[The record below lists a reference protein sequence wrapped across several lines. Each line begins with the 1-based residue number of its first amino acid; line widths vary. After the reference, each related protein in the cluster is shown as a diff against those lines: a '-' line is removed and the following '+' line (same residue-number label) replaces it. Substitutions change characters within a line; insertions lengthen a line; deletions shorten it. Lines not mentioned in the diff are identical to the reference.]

1 MGVKPLQFSEKCF
14 LVKSL
19 SWHYK
24 IFFILEDELGNFLA
38 KQGYFFKLE
47 IAYMWKLSFFKVPC
61 LGNVSK
67 YDIQAFIHLSRDYS
81 QLFFVK
87 QVHIFATTERRALGC

>member
-38 KQGYFFKLE
+38 KHGYFFKLE
-47 IAYMWKLSFFKVPC
+47 IAYM
-61 LGNVSK
+61 
-67 YDIQAFIHLSRDYS
+67 
-81 QLFFVK
+81 
-87 QVHIFATTERRALGC
+87 